1 MVQKIVNS
9 LRLFRY
15 WHRWVGLFLLL
26 FILISALTGILLAWK
41 KQVEQLQP
49 PTQTSSLTESGQP
62 WLSVENITEIAQEA
76 FTQSH
81 PNRPSTIERLDIRPD
96 HGIAKVLFTHY
107 WEVQIDGYSGEVLSI
122 SQRHSDWIEKI
133 HDGSI
138 ISEGF
143 KLWSMNTLGI
153 GLLLLSLT
161 GSWLWWGPKRV
172 RQLKTQHKSTV

>member
-1 MVQKIVNS
+1 MVQKLVHS

-15 WHRWVGLFLLL
+15 WHRWLGLFLLT
-26 FILISALTGILLAWK
+26 FILISAITGILLAWK
-41 KQVEQLQP
+41 KQAKLLQP
-49 PTQTSSLTESGQP
+49 PTQESSFIEPEKP
-62 WLSVENITEIAQEA
+62 WLSVEKIGKIAQEVFA
-76 FTQSH
+76 RSN
-81 PNRPSTIERLDIRPD
+81 PNQPLVIDRLDIRPD
-96 HGIAKVLFTHY
+96 KGIVKVQFAHY

-122 SQRHSDWIEKI
+122 AQRHSDWIEKI

-161 GSWLWWGPKRV
+161 GSWLWLGPRRV
-172 RQLKTQHKSTV
+172 RELKRQHKSTV